1 MRHHLTRALL
11 IAASVAMFT
20 LGPGRPANAET
31 FVGSNNDAR
40 VVLALQ
46 ANEAA
51 VQAMLPEG
59 WQLMPFPGGALE
71 GANTLL
77 VFVDRYLARDA
88 EGNPADPAS
97 YRGVALAS
105 LAKAEGSDEVR
116 TYVTRIYVT
125 AAGYDPYGNGEAAE
139 IRRSATLESAGT
151 AAPKWAEEWTLAP
164 ESGGELT
171 FTLRYQS
178 GTPSWSASEALPYSN
193 TNPDFHR
200 IYRFDQLVDLA
211 MSEPLGKALDG
222 DMSLGSSVEGLAGLF
237 DGSEKVVA
245 AMVIPMY
252 VREVFLP

>member
-1 MRHHLTRALL
+1 MAALG
-11 IAASVAMFT
+11 S
-20 LGPGRPANAET
+20 GRSANAES
-31 FVGSNNDAR
+31 FAGSTNDAR
-40 VVLALQ
+40 ILIAFQ
-46 ANEAA
+46 ADEAA
-51 VQAMLPEG
+51 VQAMLSVG
-59 WQLMPFPGGALE
+59 WQSVPFPGGALD
-71 GANTLL
+71 GANMLL
-77 VFVDRYLARDA
+77 VLVDRYLARDA
-88 EGNPADPAS
+88 EGNPSDPAS
-97 YRGVALAS
+97 FRTTALVC
-105 LAKAEGSDEVR
+105 LAKGEGSEEER
-116 TYVTRIYVT
+116 TYAT
-125 AAGYDPYGNGEAAE
+125 AERYDPYGNGEAAE